1 MAVQNKSRYIKFGI
15 YLILLVLLNV
25 AGLTLYLRAD
35 LTKNRVYSLSKVS
48 REVVATLKEPLTIN
62 VFFTKNLPAP
72 YNTVERYLR
81 DLLEEYSLS
90 GNRYFNYRFYDVTPL
105 EEGGSAHSAENQ
117 RLASDYGIQ
126 PVQIQA
132 IEQDEVKIKK
142 AYMGLAIVHGD
153 MVEKVP
159 TITSINGLEYQ
170 LTSAMMKVNNKISA
184 LLKLE
189 KPVEIKL
196 YISPSIREVA
206 PYMGLKDLP
215 ELDNGVNEIVTEL
228 NRTTYGKLSFSTV
241 EPSGQEEIAALA
253 DEHGLMH
260 LKWPDI
266 PQSSVKAG
274 SGVIG
279 IVVEH
284 GGQSMALPVLQ
295 VFRVP
300 LFGTQY
306 SLASPDEI
314 DEMITE
320 SVESL
325 IGINESIG
333 YLTGNGALPLYG
345 MPGSQTEPA
354 TSFVQLLSKSYSLK
368 QVDLKDGGIPEGLK
382 TFVIAG
388 PTENFS
394 DYELYQI
401 DQALMRGT
409 NLALFLD
416 SFQEIMPQQ
425 GGPFGQMP
433 QYVPNDTGLEKLL
446 DHYGVRVNKSIVMDE
461 NCFTQRSSRQYGG
474 EQKIYY
480 APIIQNR
487 NINSDIACMANI
499 KSMVGLAMSPLEI
512 DEKRLAENKITA
524 TRLFSSSERSWEM
537 RDIISLNP
545 MFIRPPAGEE
555 ELRSYPLA
563 YMLEGSFPSY
573 FADKPIPEKPAAT
586 DEAADAQ
593 EGEKPAPKA
602 DLSGF
607 EGTTTLASSARPG
620 KIFVVAS
627 SHLLRNN
634 VLDAE
639 GQTPNS
645 AFVMNVLDV
654 LNDREDVA
662 LMRSKVLSL
671 NPLNDPRAQTKIFI
685 KSINIVGLPVLVV
698 GFGLLVL
705 LHRHVRK
712 NRIELM
718 FSKRGE
724 S

>member
-15 YLILLVLLNV
+15 YIILIVLLNV

-35 LTKNRVYSLSKVS
+35 LTGNRVYSLSKVS
-48 REVVATLKEPLTIN
+48 RDVVSTLKEPLTIN

-72 YNTVERYLR
+72 YNTVERYLK
-81 DLLEEYSLS
+81 DLLEEYALS
-90 GNRYFNYRFYDVTPL
+90 GNRYFNYRFYDVTSL
-105 EEGGSAHSAENQ
+105 EEGGSTRSSENQ
-117 RLASDYGIQ
+117 RLAADYGIQ

-159 TITSINGLEYQ
+159 TITSADGLEYK
-170 LTSAMMKVNNKISA
+170 LTTAIMKANNKISA

-196 YISPSIREVA
+196 YMSPSIREVA
-206 PYMGLKDLP
+206 PYMGLNDLP
-215 ELDNGVNEIVTEL
+215 ELGNGINEIVTEL
-228 NRTTYGKLSFSTV
+228 NRTMYGKLSFSTV
-241 EPSGQEEIAALA
+241 EPSGQDEIQALA
-253 DEHGLMH
+253 DDHGLMH

-266 PQSSVKAG
+266 PQSGVKAG

-279 IVVEH
+279 LVVDH
-284 GGQSMALPVLQ
+284 GEQSMALPVLQ

-306 SLASPDEI
+306 SLAAPEEI
-314 DEMITE
+314 DEMISE

-333 YLTGNGALPLYG
+333 YLTGNGTLPLYG
-345 MPGSQTEPA
+345 MPGSQVEPA
-354 TSFVQLLSKSYSLK
+354 TSFVQLLSRSYSLK
-368 QVDLKDGGIPEGLK
+368 QVDLGESGIPEGLK
-382 TFVIAG
+382 TVVIAG
-388 PTENFS
+388 PTGGFS

-409 NLALFLD
+409 NLALFVD

-425 GGPFGQMP
+425 GSPYGQMP

-446 DHYGVRVNKSIVMDE
+446 EHYGVRVNKSIVMDE

-474 EQKIYY
+474 GEQKIYY

-487 NINSDIACMANI
+487 NINGELAAMANI

-512 DEKRLAENKITA
+512 DEKRLAEGNISAK
-524 TRLFSSSERSWEM
+524 RLFSSSDRSWEM
-537 RDIISLNP
+537 RDNVSLNP
-545 MFIRPPAGEE
+545 MFIRPPAGEH

-573 FADKPIPEKPAAT
+573 FADKPVPERPAAP
-586 DEAADAQ
+586 DEAAGDS
-593 EGEKPAPKA
+593 GETPAPKA

-607 EGTTTLASSARPG
+607 EGTSTLASSARPG
-620 KIFVVAS
+620 KLFLVAS

-639 GQTPNS
+639 GQSPNS
-645 AFVMNVLDV
+645 AFIMNVLDV
-654 LNDREDVA
+654 LNGREDVA
-662 LMRSKVLSL
+662 LMRSKVLSF
-671 NPLNDPRAQTKIFI
+671 NPLNDPQAQTKIFI
-685 KSINIVGLPVLVV
+685 KSLNIVGLPVLVV

-705 LHRHVRK
+705 LRRHVRK
-712 NRIELM
+712 SRIELM